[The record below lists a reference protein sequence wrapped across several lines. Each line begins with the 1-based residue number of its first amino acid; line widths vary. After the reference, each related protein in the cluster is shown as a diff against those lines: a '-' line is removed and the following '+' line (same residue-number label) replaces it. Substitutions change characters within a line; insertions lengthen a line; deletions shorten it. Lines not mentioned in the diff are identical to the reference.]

1 MLCTNFDCKDT
12 KFNFK
17 YGYEISADTCLLV
30 FFRKNAIK
38 SSRLLGNIGKK
49 LYFCSQIANE
59 EKKIIHIQSLDS
71 YIKYIAI
78 YGDDPSSPHGAYLY
92 DSGAM

>member
-1 MLCTNFDCKDT
+1 MGT
-12 KFNFK
+12 
-17 YGYEISADTCLLV
+17 YLLV

-38 SSRLLGNIGKK
+38 SSRFLGYIAKN

-59 EKKIIHIQSLDS
+59 KKKIIHIQSLDS
-71 YIKYIAI
+71 YGEYIAI

-92 DSGAM
+92 DSGAV

>member
-1 MLCTNFDCKDT
+1 MVT
-12 KFNFK
+12 
-17 YGYEISADTCLLV
+17 SLLV

-38 SSRLLGNIGKK
+38 SSRRLGNIAKNCNFVAK
-49 LYFCSQIANE
+49 IANE

-71 YIKYIAI
+71 YIEYIAI